1 MDANLGQLHRME
13 NYTEAFKATREQRAS
28 LDKMIKDIQD
38 FNNGNVDRSLEN
50 F

>member
-1 MDANLGQLHRME
+1 ME
-13 NYTEAFKATREQRAS
+13 NYTEAFKATREQRAE
-28 LDKMIKDIQD
+28 LDGMIKNIKD